1 MQKSWLNIIRAGT
14 AGDHFHTIFT
24 GGNMPT
30 TWTIAANAGR
40 ARIFSDADKASS
52 LQEVDDLVNPAAQ
65 QRVLDIVTD
74 KMSPRSAQNSGHNIG
89 GGQGGGFQHAAP
101 AGAQGNDYQ
110 PAVTPAEHESQ
121 RFAKD
126 ISNYLQQAHQAG
138 RFQQLVLAASP
149 EFLGV
154 LREKIDPQI
163 KALIKREV
171 NKDYTHSNGQELRA
185 QLDAHQ
191 DKSA

>member
-1 MQKSWLNIIRAGT
+1 
-14 AGDHFHTIFT
+14 
-24 GGNMPT
+24 MPT

-40 ARIFSDADKASS
+40 ARIFSDADKGQA
-52 LQEVDDLVNPAAQ
+52 LQEVDDLVNPGAQ

-110 PAVTPAEHESQ
+110 PAVTPSEHEAQ
-121 RFAKD
+121 KFAND
-126 ISNYLQQAHQAG
+126 ISQYLQQAHQAG
-138 RFQQLVLAASP
+138 RFQQLVIAASP

-154 LREKIDPQI
+154 LRDKIDPQI

-185 QLDAHQ
+185 QLEAHQ